1 MYSGKKAIVFSLFG
15 IAFGYFCHR
24 MILLYDSLPNQPPIE
39 KIAYLF
45 SDGQKVLMQ
54 QPWEFGFTK
63 RSLLA
68 LSQGFC
74 LCAWSIFMFR
84 QGRKSTVKERNMARH
99 ALGQERKRD
108 SFTVKI
114 PLTTRF

>member
-45 SDGQKVLMQ
+45 SDGQK
-54 QPWEFGFTK
+54 
-63 RSLLA
+63 S
-68 LSQGFC
+68 
-74 LCAWSIFMFR
+74 
-84 QGRKSTVKERNMARH
+84 
-99 ALGQERKRD
+99 
-108 SFTVKI
+108 
-114 PLTTRF
+114 